1 MCTVICIIRPF
12 LCKNDFP
19 QYLHLKLVP
28 IFSLLLVYVEVLQTA
43 LASGIIL
50 GVLSR
55 ETCPWGRRGLT
66 GHCATVLSP
75 GTGREVQPGSEGE
88 VLGFSACVG
97 MQKFSIGGVSSS
109 LPGA

>member
-1 MCTVICIIRPF
+1 MCIIKPF

-19 QYLHLKLVP
+19 QYLHLELVL
-28 IFSLLLVYVEVLQTA
+28 IFSLLLVYVEVLQTDLA
-43 LASGIIL
+43 L
-50 GVLSR
+50 VLSQ

-88 VLGFSACVG
+88 VLGFSAYVG
-97 MQKFSIGGVSSS
+97 MQKISIGGVSSS